1 MPGFNDQGP
10 FVRATRPALG
20 WLGFAFIALCV
31 LFILAVM
38 GVVLYALFR
47 WADGGSLDL
56 QGFAMVLTSATAAGT
71 AVWSILKNYLTT
83 RYGQRIEEIR
93 AGIAPPPVPTIPSP
107 SSPDGGGQFEGVN
120 PHGGPGAP

>member
-1 MPGFNDQGP
+1 MPWDDQSAY
-10 FVRATRPALG
+10 VRGVRPGLG
-20 WLGFAFIALCV
+20 WLGFVFIGLCV
-31 LFILAVM
+31 LFILAIM
-38 GVVLYALFR
+38 GIVIFAMIQWSLGR
-47 WADGGSLDL
+47 SLDL

-93 AGIAPPPVPTIPSP
+93 AGVAPPPVPMTPSP
-107 SSPDGGGQFEGVN
+107 SLPDGGGQFEGVN